1 MILITGAA
9 GKTGQAAI
17 HALAAGGEPVRAL
30 IHRSEQAQ
38 TVKDLGARE
47 AMSGDM
53 RQRAVLEKAVQGI
66 RAIYHI
72 CPNMSPDEV
81 VIGQQLVAAAQS
93 AGVEHVVYHS
103 VLHPQTEAMPHHWLK
118 LRVEELLFESGLAF
132 TILQPA
138 AYMQNVLARWDQIV
152 QQGIYPIPYG
162 AETRLGMVDLNDVA
176 AVVAMVLTEPG
187 HQGATY
193 ELAGPGVLTQTETAA
208 VLAEQIGRPVRVQV
222 VSLKTWEVGARASG
236 LGDYQTQT
244 LVRMFRY
251 YEQFGFWGNSRV
263 LGCLLGHTPTSF
275 SAFVQRTVRE
285 RLAD

>member
-9 GKTGQAAI
+9 GKTGQAVI
-17 HALAAGGEPVRAL
+17 QSLASRGEPVRAL
-30 IHRSEQAQ
+30 VRRPEQIENIL
-38 TVKDLGARE
+38 DCGARE
-47 AMSGDM
+47 AVAGDM
-53 RQRAVLEKAVQGI
+53 RLETTMQRVTQDV

-81 VIGQQLVAAAQS
+81 AIGQTLFAAAKS

-103 VLHPQTEAMPHHWLK
+103 VLHPQTEAMPHHWSK

-138 AYMQNVLARWDQIV
+138 AYMQNVLAHLDQIV
-152 QQGIYPIPYG
+152 RQGIYPVPYA
-162 AETRLGMVDLNDVA
+162 AETRLGMVDLHDVA
-176 AVVAMVLTEPG
+176 AVVAVVLTRPG

-193 ELAGPGVLTQTETAA
+193 ELAGPDALTQTETAA
-208 VLAEQIGRPVRVQV
+208 ILAEQTGVPVRVQV
-222 VSLKTWEVGARASG
+222 VPLKTWEMGARASG
-236 LGDYQTQT
+236 LGDYQVQT

-251 YEQFGFWGNSRV
+251 YEQFGLWGNSRV
-263 LGCLLGHTPTSF
+263 LGCLLGRPPTSF

-285 RLAD
+285 RLAV